1 MRRLQVKH
9 CNMPRELSK
18 KFVFNNNA
26 DVLYPLSAD
35 IVEYVKQKVN
45 PDEATIQKLKM
56 VLIELLTNAI
66 KHCGNSETIIEVST
80 TAHSII
86 LQKTDQGNTFA
97 TNTNSIEMEWPLPG
111 NHHTG
116 RVVNI
121 YGDDNYT
128 LKGKLEDNCSINF
141 FIEEHI
147 NIEVV
152 DNAILFLPEHFGLMI
167 ITRACKSFM
176 YQFDIDT
183 CTNNFIA
190 TINTRSSN

>member
-1 MRRLQVKH
+1 
-9 CNMPRELSK
+9 MPGESSK

-26 DVLYPLSAD
+26 DALYPLSMD
-35 IVEYVKQKVN
+35 IVEYVKQKIN
-45 PDEATIQKLKM
+45 PDEAVIQKLKM

-66 KHCGNSETIIEVST
+66 KHSGNNEAIIEVST
-80 TAHSII
+80 TANSII
-86 LQKTDQGNTFA
+86 LKKTDQGNTFA
-97 TNTNSIEMEWPLPG
+97 TNTNTNSIKLEWPLPG

-116 RVVNI
+116 RVVSI

-128 LKGKLEDNCSINF
+128 LKGKLENNCNISF
-141 FIEEHI
+141 FIEEDI
-147 NIEVV
+147 NTEVV